1 MMMIPSR
8 LRSQVAMAVPLA
20 FMLVAAMPGA
30 LGFSIGNRL
39 PYSPPSSCKLS
50 PLKVQPQTALQMA
63 ENFAEPDEY
72 VVKVKVDPLVKETS
86 VLLRRL
92 SWLAWWS
99 QLILTTVSATT
110 LLFARNVVGSSNT
123 GPIGTSV
130 LPNFVLAGTGIG
142 LSFGSI
148 FWTWASRRLAGR
160 LLRKPTTK
168 LEAATMLRKSIT
180 VGVTLNLFGML
191 TSLISAEQIVGALAI
206 KVLTS
211 APARTTMAVLESSSA
226 YLQPLDILVV
236 QANTNTLFSHFSS
249 LAALLYMTKSLAKLD
264 PPSSKGKER
273 ASSK

>member
-1 MMMIPSR
+1 MMIPRR
-8 LRSQVAMAVPLA
+8 LYCQVIMAVALMA
-20 FMLVAAMPGA
+20 LPGS
-30 LGFSIGNRL
+30 LGFSVGNRL
-39 PYSPPSSCKLS
+39 PYSPTYSCNLS
-50 PLKVQPQTALQMA
+50 PWKPQQSTTLKMA
-63 ENFAEPDEY
+63 ENSAEPDEY
-72 VVKVKVDPLVKETS
+72 VVQVKVDPLVKDTS

-92 SWLAWWS
+92 SWLTWWS
-99 QLILTTVSATT
+99 QLILTTVSSFT
-110 LLFARNVVGSSNT
+110 LLFARNVIGTSNT
-123 GPIGTSV
+123 GTIGTSV
-130 LPNFVLAGTGIG
+130 LPNFLLAGTGIV

-160 LLRKPTTK
+160 LLRKPTSK
-168 LEAATMLRKSIT
+168 LEAATMLRKSIK

-211 APARTTMAVLESSSA
+211 APARTTMALVESSSA

-236 QANTNTLFSHFSS
+236 QANTNTLFSHFTS

-273 ASSK
+273 TSK